1 MSYQNILQFI
11 VWYFEPVHTISLC
24 THKRTV
30 ALTVVAICPATC
42 NWGSPTVISSITV
55 ISLRILCLV

>member
-24 THKRTV
+24 THKRTYCM
-30 ALTVVAICPATC
+30 VVLWPDI
-42 NWGSPTVISSITV
+42 NWFTLHYIVFFGPPLIEYYGIN
-55 ISLRILCLV
+55 